1 MNPLSLS
8 PGGVKVLPKGAL
20 AWLHLRRLAE
30 RWWRRWV
37 YALAGL
43 ALGLCG
49 MWLARPEVS
58 EAYASA
64 LREEARLAQ
73 PLAEVPSGASGQASA
88 KESATGSLSVAQA
101 QRLWNALPVST
112 RPETLWATWQQA
124 LSAQG
129 LRLQFLQPMSSS
141 GAGGSN
147 GALVS
152 HVAAWRVLGRFD
164 DWARVWAT
172 CTESGP
178 ICAIERFQV
187 VATDKPD
194 IVQMDAVMRVWMRPA
209 EGLSADGALAGAGPW
224 MATERTGPEPVG
236 RSRVAL
242 FVLNQGAAAV
252 AGAAEGVAEGVAPVT
267 RADGSSAAVASLA
280 VLPDDPHQWPFSL
293 VRLAGLWQQ
302 GGERQAVLT
311 AAGHSVRVAPGQRVT
326 LEGHRVVAITD
337 EGVHLRLGKGPWLPL
352 AWAEVRQ
359 AGPTAGL
366 AAGQWAGPSTPAPT
380 TGSQTR

>member
-1 MNPLSLS
+1 
-8 PGGVKVLPKGAL
+8 
-20 AWLHLRRLAE
+20 
-30 RWWRRWV
+30 
-37 YALAGL
+37 
-43 ALGLCG
+43 

-64 LREEARLAQ
+64 LRAEARLAQ
-73 PLAEVPSGASGQASA
+73 PLAAVPSDAPGQASA

-101 QRLWNALPVST
+101 QRLWSALPVST
-112 RPETLWATWQQA
+112 RSETLWATWQQA
-124 LSAQG
+124 LAAQG
-129 LRLQFLQPMSSS
+129 LRLQFLQPMLSSA
-141 GAGGSN
+141 AGGSN

-172 CTESGP
+172 CAESGP
-178 ICAIERFQV
+178 ICAIERFHV
-187 VATDKPD
+187 VATDKPG

-209 EGLSADGALAGAGPW
+209 EGLSADSALAGAGPW
-224 MATERTGPEPVG
+224 MATERTGLEPAG

-252 AGAAEGVAEGVAPVT
+252 ARAAEGGAPAT
-267 RADGSSAAVASLA
+267 RADGSFAAEASLA
-280 VLPDDPHQWPFSL
+280 DLPDDPQQWPFSR

-311 AAGHSVRVAPGQRVT
+311 AAGHSVRVTPGQRVT

-359 AGPTAGL
+359 AGQTAGL
-366 AAGQWAGPSTPAPT
+366 AAGQLAGLSPPAPI
-380 TGSQTR
+380 TGSQKR